1 MQRNINP
8 DGAMHAYLINPFQQ
22 TIEQVE
28 IEPSLDAIRELVG
41 YQTIDSDEI
50 ARSDDRLFFDEE
62 CFIRSQ
68 PQPGRFRLDTLPPVA
83 GIGMVVG
90 GGPDEGTLASPGLTL
105 DELKDRV
112 QFS

>member
-1 MQRNINP
+1 
-8 DGAMHAYLINPFQQ
+8 MHAYLIDPFKQ

-28 IEPSLDAIRELVG
+28 LDPTLDAIRAAIGFETV
-41 YQTIDSDEI
+41 DSDEI

-83 GIGMVVG
+83 GIGVVVG
-90 GGPDEGTLASPGLTL
+90 GGPAEDALTSPGLTL
-105 DELKDRV
+105 EELKGRV